1 MIKADYKKIGYR
13 FLENDIVEFYCDKE
27 LYEEILPNEDVYITA
42 SFNGWLSTG
51 DSSWKLAK
59 KEEKHKTYFVLQKN
73 RSSVS
78 IPGNSGFPE
87 FRFFALSGEGSRVL
101 LEKEQIEGFTVLNN
115 KLILDSEDEC
125 EIVKQMQEKAT
136 YVKTL
141 DDFDLNCPACRAEL
155 SNVRLVPGTKC
166 LFRGYH
172 PFKKSRPDMD
182 TEDAR
187 LKLVQKAF
195 DIYGIKCDITLSGA
209 ERADKYADET
219 FPSQIENIEKK
230 ENRLCVNIDYNLV
243 YYHAEAVEYLN
254 TLQKISKFIIE
265 KTGPYYVHCRLGS
278 DRTGVTCAVFA
289 ALCGATWKEIAEDYE
304 KTSNMGMKEFRN
316 RRLLQYSLKNMTG
329 KDPSSVKD
337 LAKLMQSFFISENIL
352 KASELEKLI
361 KKLNTAP
368 RKKETDYFDFD
379 NNHICAKKTANI

>member
-13 FLENDIVEFYCDKE
+13 FLDNDIVEFYCDKE

-73 RSSVS
+73 RSSVL

-87 FRFFALSGEGSRVL
+87 FRFFALSDEGSRVL
-101 LEKEQIEGFTVLNN
+101 LEKEQVEGFTVLNN

-219 FPSQIENIEKK
+219 FPSQI
-230 ENRLCVNIDYNLV
+230 
-243 YYHAEAVEYLN
+243 
-254 TLQKISKFIIE
+254 
-265 KTGPYYVHCRLGS
+265 
-278 DRTGVTCAVFA
+278 DR
-289 ALCGATWKEIAEDYE
+289 K
-304 KTSNMGMKEFRN
+304 
-316 RRLLQYSLKNMTG
+316 
-329 KDPSSVKD
+329 SVV
-337 LAKLMQSFFISENIL
+337 
-352 KASELEKLI
+352 
-361 KKLNTAP
+361 
-368 RKKETDYFDFD
+368 
-379 NNHICAKKTANI
+379 